1 MRDLPG
7 RQEGR
12 RWRDFARAI
21 SRELGGFPS
30 ALVSTWGDEDR
41 ASVQLSSTRSGE
53 SISASCACAFR
64 TPPRPSRS
72 ITSETKSWAT
82 SLNEPLKTTDPDLH
96 AIIEQEKVRQRES
109 LVLIASEN
117 FTSR

>member
-1 MRDLPG
+1 MKTVLPFSCP
-7 RQEGR
+7 QLEVEKVSQQ
-12 RWRDFARAI
+12 AVHA
-21 SRELGGFPS
+21 PS
-30 ALVSTWGDEDR
+30 VP
-41 ASVQLSSTRSGE
+41 
-53 SISASCACAFR
+53 
-64 TPPRPSRS
+64 PPRPSRS